1 MTELEF
7 KNTNPTF
14 YAEGNA
20 NLLYSS
26 SIGTG
31 SYELPANH
39 YGASGS
45 FSYDLVLNNVQ
56 TGGHGK
62 EYYKADALF
71 PPYKLLGL
79 TIPFNSANDV
89 ALEETLSSVT
99 DIKFTIGGTPVKT
112 KVTQIAKNQG
122 YFFIRLLP
130 KEVLVFPTG
139 IDNSGTPLDL
149 VVEFIF
155 SPYLAAKFNNS
166 DFNALI
172 GNASNNVQSNV
183 ALQVDRSTDLLTPP
197 NLDAIISR
205 TATRAQIQYS
215 NYTVAGW
222 TNARYEGSKLN
233 SGSIFGDDPAQ
244 AYKSFKGGVFPLD
257 GDNTQIKNTDGGNVQ
272 DIYFNVDRRP
282 TDYLR
287 IGEPFR
293 TGSTFPEVSGS
304 LTYTGSGSNS
314 GGNFIGNLL
323 FEEQGNKFVR
333 IVDKKILA
341 IDKGTVYTTDELG
354 RIILEQ

>member
-7 KNTNPTF
+7 KNTNPTS

-45 FSYDLVLNNVQ
+45 FSYDQ
-56 TGGHGK
+56 EIQGGNGK
-62 EYYKADALF
+62 EYYKAEALF

-89 ALEETLSSVT
+89 ALEETLASVT

-112 KVTQIAKNQG
+112 KVIQIAKNQG
-122 YFFIRLLP
+122 YFFIRLQP
-130 KEVLVFPTG
+130 KEVFAFPTET
-139 IDNSGTPLDL
+139 DNSGTPLDTT
-149 VVEFIF
+149 VEFIF

-172 GNASNNVQSNV
+172 GNASDNVESNV

-197 NLDAIISR
+197 NLDAIISK
-205 TATRAQIQYS
+205 TATKAQIQYS

-222 TNARYEGSKLN
+222 TNARYEGSKLD
-233 SGSIFGDDPAQ
+233 SGSIFGDDPAL
-244 AYKSFKGGVFPLD
+244 AYKSFKGEVFPLD
-257 GDNTQIKNTDGGNVQ
+257 GDNTQIKNTDGGNVK
-272 DIYFNVDRRP
+272 DIYFNVDRKP

-304 LTYTGSGSNS
+304 LPFSGSGSVI
-314 GGNFIGNLL
+314 GNFIGNLL
-323 FEEQGNKFVR
+323 FEEQGNKFIR